1 MMKARKIPTTLLAAL
16 LAATVAACA
25 GTPTPQLQREARV
38 VGDAG
43 VAGTPGAATA
53 DPDGRLAAPAGPRPQ
68 IRRGSNAMVN
78 PAVAAPV
85 PPALSGGGSRLNFE
99 AAPLQA
105 VVAAILGDML
115 GQSYSIAPNVS
126 GTVTLSTQ
134 RPVTAAE
141 AMAQLEQ
148 VLAQNNA
155 RMVYDGQRYN
165 IVPSDQALA
174 VGGGPRSAPVGAVR
188 GFESR
193 VFTLRHISATEMEKI
208 LKPYARPNAIVY
220 ADNARNLLT
229 LAGTRTELENYQR
242 TIQTFD
248 VDWLA
253 GMSVGVFPLQSARAA
268 QVVGDLEKIFGEQ
281 SKSPVAGMFRFM
293 PLETTNAVMAITS
306 QPDYLDDIQ
315 QWIARIEGGTGEELQ
330 LYSYELKYIK
340 AKDLAT
346 RLGEVFG
353 LPTGEQDSG
362 TRPNQG
368 GRVMPGAQQA
378 QLFSQAMRG
387 QLGPQLGSASLSPEE
402 EGNARVMIDVAGAKV
417 GVAAVEET
425 NSLLVRASPG
435 AWRSIREVI
444 ERLDVM
450 PMQVHI
456 EAQVAEVG
464 LSGDL
469 RYGVSW
475 FFKNAISED
484 GGLPYPTGRN
494 SWGSHG
500 GGISLVP
507 NYGNVLSWTFLGR
520 NAAAVV
526 QALDTV
532 TDVRILQS
540 PSVFVRNN
548 QEATLNVGQR
558 IPITTVSINPIG
570 NNTPYSQVQYLD
582 TGVILRVRPRIT
594 RDGTVFLEIIQEVSQ
609 PVGDP
614 DPATGNVRVATSQLQ
629 TEVAVQSGD
638 TVLLGGLINDST
650 TRGASGVP
658 GLSRIPVIGGLFG
671 MQNNASKRAETIVL
685 ITASIVRNPQEV
697 RDLTDEYSR
706 RFRAMEPLHKGR
718 R

>member
-1 MMKARKIPTTLLAAL
+1 MMKASPILTAL
-16 LAATVAACA
+16 LATVLAACA
-25 GTPTPQLQREARV
+25 GAPVPRVQREAQT
-38 VGDAG
+38 VGTAG
-43 VAGTPGAATA
+43 VAGTGAQ
-53 DPDGRLAAPAGPRPQ
+53 PAPAGTRAEAAPSGPRAV
-68 IRRGSNAMVN
+68 IRRGSGS
-78 PAVAAPV
+78 PV
-85 PPALSGGGSRLNFE
+85 RQTVTGETPPPLTGGGSRLNFE

-115 GQSYSIAPNVS
+115 GQSYSIAPGIG

-134 RPVTAAE
+134 RPVSAAE
-141 AMAQLEQ
+141 AMAQLEM

-155 RMVYDGQRYN
+155 RMVYSGGRYN
-165 IVPSDQALA
+165 IVPADQALT
-174 VGGGPRSAPVGAVR
+174 VGGAPRNAPVGAVR

-193 VFTLRHISATEMEKI
+193 VFTLRHISAAEMEKI
-208 LKPYARPNAIVY
+208 LKPYARAGSIVY
-220 ADNARNLLT
+220 VDGARNLIT

-253 GMSVGVFPLQSARAA
+253 GMSVGVFPLQTARAA
-268 QVVGDLEKIFGEQ
+268 QVVQDLDKIFGEQ

-293 PLETTNAVMAITS
+293 PLDTTNAVMVITS

-315 QWIARIEGGTGEELQ
+315 QWISRIEGGTGEELQ
-330 LYSYELKYIK
+330 LYTYELKYIK
-340 AKDLAT
+340 ARELAT

-353 LPTGEQDSG
+353 LPANASAAPGQTQPGA
-362 TRPNQG
+362 RII
-368 GRVMPGAQQA
+368 PGAQQA
-378 QLFSQAMRG
+378 QLFGQAMRG
-387 QLGPQLGSASLSPEE
+387 QVGPQLGGNTLAPAE
-402 EGNARVMIDVAGAKV
+402 EGNTRVEIDVSGARV

-425 NSLLVRASPG
+425 NSLLVRATPG

-456 EAQVAEVG
+456 EAQIAEVA

-469 RYGVSW
+469 KYGVSW
-475 FFKNAISED
+475 FFQNAISEEA
-484 GGLPYPTGRN
+484 GLPYPTGRN

-500 GGISLVP
+500 ASIAPVP
-507 NYGNVLSWTFLGR
+507 NFGNVLSWTFLGR
-520 NAAAVV
+520 NAAAIV
-526 QALDTV
+526 QALDSV

-540 PSVFVRNN
+540 PSIFVRNN
-548 QEATLNVGQR
+548 QEATLNVGER
-558 IPITTVSINPIG
+558 IPITTVSINPMLG
-570 NNTPYSQVQYLD
+570 NNNTYNQVQYLD

-594 RDGTVFLEIIQEVSQ
+594 REGTVFLEVIQEVSQ
-609 PVGDP
+609 PKGTP
-614 DPATGNVRVATSQLQ
+614 NPETGNVNVATSQLQ

-671 MQNNASKRAETIVL
+671 VQSNTSRRAETIVL
-685 ITASIVRNPQEV
+685 ITANIVRNPQEV
-697 RDLTDEYSR
+697 RDLTDEYTR
-706 RFRAMEPLHKGR
+706 RFRAMEPLNKGR